1 MSAFELVANLTRVA
15 ANRIGR
21 AGRHASKRARRLWRI
36 GQRSASSSAHSGRRA
51 VADALALPARTGKAA
66 YRLRKRAARFR
77 EHVVDP
83 WLEQREIESTLAV
96 LARGREPIVVGPWLS
111 EVGYEVLYW
120 RPFLRWMVTRY
131 DIDPARVV
139 AVSRGG
145 VSAWYDGIAG
155 RYVEMLDLFE
165 PDDFAARN
173 ERRRGTGDQKQLA
186 EAEFDA
192 EVLARVSARHLDGRP
207 ARACHPSLMFR
218 LFRRFWF
225 GDRSLDFFDTH
236 MRFERL
242 SVVGSGLPSGL
253 DLPPR
258 FAAVKFYTGPAM
270 PDTPEL
276 RQTLR
281 TLVSRLAVDTPV
293 VVLDT
298 GLTLDE
304 HRDFLFEGVP
314 NVTALRSRL
323 TPADNLAI
331 QTRVIAQA
339 SLFVGTCGSLAWLAP
354 MVGTPTVG
362 VFADDRFLGPHL
374 FVARHAYRQMGAA
387 TFSTLDLA
395 ALGVLGR
402 AIG

>member
-1 MSAFELVANLTRVA
+1 MSAFQLAANLTRVA
-15 ANRIGR
+15 VNGIGR
-21 AGRHASKRARRLWRI
+21 AGRHASKRARRLWRV
-36 GQRSASSSAHSGRRA
+36 GQRGASTSAHSGRRA
-51 VADALALPARTGKAA
+51 VADTLALPARAGKAA

-83 WLEQREIESTLAV
+83 WLEQREIESALAD
-96 LARGREPIVVGPWLS
+96 LARGHEPIVVGPWLS

-145 VSAWYDGIAG
+145 VSDWYHGIAD

-173 ERRRGTGDQKQLA
+173 ERRRGSGDQKQLA

-192 EVLARVSARHLDGRP
+192 EVLARVSARYLDGEA
-207 ARACHPSLMFR
+207 ARVCHPSLMFR

-242 SVVGSGLPSGL
+242 SIAAGGL

-281 TLVSRLAVDTPV
+281 ALVSRLAVDTPV

-298 GLTLDE
+298 GLALDE
-304 HRDFLFEGVP
+304 HRDFLFDGVP
-314 NVTALRSRL
+314 NVTALRARL

-331 QTRVIAQA
+331 QTRVIARA

-387 TFSTLDLA
+387 AFSTLDLS
-395 ALGVLGR
+395 ALDVLGGT
-402 AIG
+402 IG